1 VPARGSRYRPVVDT
15 WTAADLSAVVSVVDA
30 AFPGEDLTADEVQSG
45 CFEDPDPSAVFGLP
59 GGEGT
64 VAVVARPSQGGPVAS
79 VLLLAVEPSARGE
92 GRGRR
97 LLQAAEEWAFDAA
110 GAVSLSAGGSAPF
123 FLWPGVDVH
132 WIPALCL
139 FESAGY
145 LDSGAVLLSSFPA
158 SYRAEPPPGVE
169 LRRVVSDEDAELVQR
184 FCAEHWPASV
194 AEIRRAVEHA
204 TCFLALAE
212 AGVGEEATTVGLVCH
227 SVNRTGWVGAM
238 AVESG
243 HRHRGI
249 GSALLGAVTSDLR
262 VSGTREAHI
271 CPGRPI
277 RFFAR
282 VAGATTSR
290 TFVRLRRSP

>member
-1 VPARGSRYRPVVDT
+1 VPAPGTRYRPLVHT
-15 WTAADLSAVVSVVDA
+15 WTAADLPALVSVVDA
-30 AFPGEDLTADEVQSG
+30 AFPGEDLSADEIQSA
-45 CFEDPDPSAVFGLP
+45 CFEDPDPSVVFGLD

-79 VLLLAVEPSARGE
+79 VLLLAVEPAARGQ

-132 WIPALCL
+132 WMPALCL

-145 LDSGAVLLSSFPA
+145 FESGAVLLSSFPA
-158 SYRAEPPPGVE
+158 AYRAEPPPGVE
-169 LRRVVSDEDAELVQR
+169 LRRVVGDEDAELVLR

-194 AEIRRAVEHA
+194 AEIRRAVDHA

-212 AGVGEEATTVGLVCH
+212 AAEGEDAPLGLVCH

-238 AVESG
+238 AVKSD
-243 HRHRGI
+243 HRRRGI

-262 VSGTREAHI
+262 VSGVREAHI
-271 CPGRPI
+271 CPGRPV

-290 TFVRLRRSP
+290 AFLRLCRSP